1 MKMKKSNS
9 KLLEICYL
17 TWPNLTPPQ
26 SKEKIKMVPG
36 IPGDIAPLKKVG

>member
-1 MKMKKSNS
+1 MKDQSS
-9 KLLEICYL
+9 GKLLEICYL

-36 IPGDIAPLKKVG
+36 IPKGLAPPKKVR

>member
-1 MKMKKSNS
+1 MKNKDTN

-36 IPGDIAPLKKVG
+36 IPQGIAPPKRVE